1 MFTFLGDV
9 NHIVATSPNYLSTSG
24 VLEKFQNKVSVI
36 PIGLNKMMY
45 PEPTHKKLS
54 YWSTKF
60 GSKFFLFVGVLR
72 YYKGLS
78 ILIEAAQTTD
88 YPIVIV
94 GAGPIMDELKAQI
107 VKLRLKNVFLLGYLQ
122 DDDKVALLTLCFGI
136 VFPSHLRS
144 EAFGVSLLEGA
155 MFGKPMISSEI
166 GTGTSFINIH
176 GKTGLVVPPS
186 NPFALRQ
193 AMKYLWENPEKA
205 SEMGRLAES
214 RYWQYFTS
222 DKMVNSYVDLYEN
235 LLNK

>member
-1 MFTFLGDV
+1 MFTFLDDV
-9 NHIVATSPNYLSTSG
+9 NHIVATSPNYLSTSD
-24 VLEKFQNKVSVI
+24 VLEKFQNKVSII

-176 GKTGLVVPPS
+176 GETGLVVPPS
-186 NPFALRQ
+186 NPFALRE
-193 AMKYLWENPEKA
+193 AMKYLWENPKKA
-205 SEMGRLAES
+205 YQMGRLAES

-222 DKMVNSYVDLYEN
+222 DQMVNSYVDLYER
-235 LLNK
+235 LLSK